1 LSPKRLLIL
10 IFLICLSSQA
20 QNNSST
26 YPPADL
32 LARIR
37 PEGLKAQMGF
47 LSDDLLEGRY
57 TGTRGYYL
65 AAKYVASQF
74 QEMGLKPAGDNG
86 TYLQNIRFRKVELD
100 RDHSSFSFTVN
111 GQEKSPRFFEEFA
124 ALGNELNPDSSFEGP
139 VVFVGYGVTA
149 PEFNYDDYAGADVK
163 GKIVAYLYGAPAKF
177 PSALR
182 AHHSSSTVKAANA
195 ASHGAIGI
203 IGIWAGSIAERS
215 PFSRYARHFRYPRV
229 RWLDE
234 NGQPNDAQPQLRGGG
249 IISSEV
255 ADRMFAGSPKSFKD
269 ALVISVA
276 GTPQSFPLAA
286 SAKFHLVSKHSEF
299 ESPNIAAILPG
310 SDPKLKN
317 EYVLYSAH
325 ADHMGIGEAVNAD
338 TIYNGTLDNASGTSG
353 VLEIARAMSSMPK
366 APRRSILFLIVTGEE
381 EGLLGSDAYAHHPTV
396 PIKDIV
402 ANVNMDEIGAFFD
415 FKDIVPL
422 GAEHSSI
429 GKVVEDVAKRMGLEI
444 SPDPAPE
451 EVYFVR
457 SDQYSFI
464 KQGVPA
470 VAIDQ
475 GYKAVDPKLDGEK
488 IMNEWEQK
496 YYHQPLDDM
505 NQPYLDFN
513 AAVKSTRLNLAV
525 GYEIAQQTERPRWNK
540 GDFFEKFVKKTQ

>member
-1 LSPKRLLIL
+1 LIV
-10 IFLICLSSQA
+10 IFVICLATAQA
-20 QNNSST
+20 QNTSSN

-57 TGTRGYYL
+57 TGTRGYFL

-74 QEMGLKPAGDNG
+74 QEMGLKPTGDNG
-86 TYLQNIRFRKVELD
+86 TYFQTIRFRKIELD
-100 RDHSSFSFTVN
+100 RDKSSLTLNVK
-111 GQEKSPRFFEEFA
+111 GQDQNLRFFEEFA
-124 ALGNELNPDSSFEGP
+124 ALGNDLNPDSSFQAP

-149 PEFNYDDYAGADVK
+149 PDFNYDDYAGADVN

-195 ASHGAIGI
+195 ASHGAIGTI
-203 IGIWAGSIAERS
+203 AIWAGSIAERS
-215 PFSRYARHFRYPRV
+215 PFSRYARHSRYPRV
-229 RWLDE
+229 RWLDG
-234 NGQPNDAQPQLRGGG
+234 NGRPNDAQPQLRGGAV
-249 IISSEV
+249 ISSEV
-255 ADRMFAGSPKSFKD
+255 AERLFAGSPKSFKD
-269 ALVISVA
+269 ALADSVA
-276 GTPQSFPLAA
+276 GKPQAFPLAA

-299 ESPNIAAILPG
+299 ESPNIAATLPG
-310 SDPKLKN
+310 TDPKLKN

-325 ADHMGIGEAVNAD
+325 GDHMGMGEPVNGD
-338 TIYNGTLDNASGTSG
+338 TIYNGTLDNASGTAG
-353 VLEIARAMSSMPK
+353 VLEIARALSSMAK

-381 EGLLGSDAYAHHPTV
+381 EGLLGSDAFAHHPTV

-422 GAEHSSI
+422 GAEHSGI
-429 GKVVEDVAKRMGLEI
+429 GKVVDDVAKRMGLEI

-475 GYKAVDPKLDGEK
+475 GYKAVDPNLDGEK
-488 IMNEWEQK
+488 IMNEWERN
-496 YYHQPLDDM
+496 YYHQPQDDM
-505 NQPYLDFN
+505 SQPYLDFN

-525 GYEIAQQTERPRWNK
+525 GYEIAQRSERPRWNK
-540 GDFFEKFVKKTQ
+540 GDFFEKLAKQ